1 VLGTCVALSPCL
13 IGAILLTAGALL
25 LRWSIPHAQRCCR
38 WFFIGLL
45 LAHLHVLWQAQAL
58 PLEHVVHLLSA
69 QPAHP
74 MTVEG
79 TLERAVEAHGDRQR
93 VYLRLQRLQEQ
104 QDWRPVTGLVRLN
117 VYATDLPFLPGDVVR
132 VTRLRLH
139 PVHGFFNPGSLDIQG
154 FLHQQGIYAL
164 GGVSDPAR
172 LSLQQRPAGFVPAR
186 MIEHWRR
193 FLHTRVSAYL
203 PPPYD
208 AIFLA
213 MVLGH
218 RGKLTAP
225 VEDSFRKSGTT
236 HLLVASGLNVG
247 FIAAVFLFG
256 WRTLLRPV
264 RSWLPRAWL
273 PGWRPTP
280 VAILLSLPT
289 VVLYCSVVGWEV
301 PTTRAALMVGSYM
314 LALALGR
321 QRDLLYT
328 LILAAALILLVEPTA
343 IFSLSFQ
350 LSFGAVAGI
359 LLAAR
364 HLPSPWSAPSPMRRW
379 GRRLRAYVVTS
390 SAAYL
395 STLPILAGAF
405 HTLPT
410 FGIPANLLLVPPAG
424 ALVPAGVLALGA
436 VVLWPALGTLVF
448 MPFAWLLTWML
459 AITERFA
466 SLPGAQ
472 LHLAAPSVPMLIGYY
487 GLLGSLLCWPWP
499 RWRRRFIG
507 GCVVLLLAGVGWQYL
522 GTRVQQLHVTFLD
535 VGSGDSIFVQV
546 PGNHYLLIDGGG
558 THDGRFD
565 IGAQVV
571 APVLWDRYV
580 RRLDFMA
587 MTHPQT
593 DHARGLA
600 SLIGLFPPRHLLTNG
615 TPLTANYL
623 RELVVTGNRL
633 GTQQHTALDGPHD
646 WHWERLHLTV
656 LAPPST
662 TEQQHTLWTPPTE
675 NDRSLVLRLQYGATR
690 ILLTGDIQHATER
703 WLLAH
708 RPDLHADILQ
718 VPHHGSRTSTLPAFV
733 QRVAPQVGII
743 SLGAGNSYGHPH
755 PRVLQVLAQ
764 QQIQVFRTDQHGA
777 ITITS
782 DGTQYRVVPFRPYR
796 PPLPT
801 R

>member
-1 VLGTCVALSPCL
+1 
-13 IGAILLTAGALL
+13 
-25 LRWSIPHAQRCCR
+25 
-38 WFFIGLL
+38 
-45 LAHLHVLWQAQAL
+45 
-58 PLEHVVHLLSA
+58 
-69 QPAHP
+69 
-74 MTVEG
+74 M
-79 TLERAVEAHGDRQR
+79 
-93 VYLRLQRLQEQ
+93 
-104 QDWRPVTGLVRLN
+104 
-117 VYATDLPFLPGDVVR
+117 VR

-139 PVHGFFNPGSLDIQG
+139 PVHGFFNPGSFDIRG
-154 FLHQQGIYAL
+154 FLHRQGIYAL
-164 GGVSDPAR
+164 GGVHNPAR

-186 MIEHWRR
+186 TIEHWRR
-193 FLHTRVSAYL
+193 FLHARVSAYL

-208 AIFLA
+208 AMFLA

-218 RGKLTAP
+218 RGNLTAP
-225 VEDSFRKSGTT
+225 VEDSFRKAGTT

-247 FIAAVFLFG
+247 FIAAVCLFG
-256 WRTLLRPV
+256 WRTLLRLI
-264 RSWLPRAWL
+264 RSWLPRAWM

-280 VAILLSLPT
+280 VAVLLSLPT
-289 VVLYCSVVGWEV
+289 VLLYCSVVGWEV

-328 LILAAALILLVEPTA
+328 LMLAAALILLVEPTA
-343 IFSLSFQ
+343 VFSISFQ

-364 HLPSPWSAPSPMRRW
+364 HLPSAGNALSPIRRW
-379 GRRLRAYVVTS
+379 GRYLQGYMVTS

-410 FGIPANLLLVPPAG
+410 FGIPANLLLVPAAG
-424 ALVPAGVLALGA
+424 ALVPAGVLALGV
-436 VVLWPALGTLVF
+436 VVLWPALGSLVF
-448 MPFAWLLTWML
+448 MPFAWLLAQML
-459 AITERFA
+459 TITERFA
-466 SLPGAQ
+466 GLPGAQ
-472 LHLAAPSVPMLIGYY
+472 LHLAAPSVPILIGYY
-487 GLLGSLLCWPWP
+487 GLLGGLLCWPWP
-499 RWRRRFIG
+499 HWRRQFIS
-507 GCVVLLLAGVGWQYL
+507 GCVALLLAGVGWQYL
-522 GTRVQQLHVTFLD
+522 GTRVQQLQVTFLD
-535 VGSGDSIFVQV
+535 VGSGDAIFVQV

-593 DHARGLA
+593 DHARGLT
-600 SLIGLFPPRHLLTNG
+600 SLIRLFPTRYLLTNG
-615 TPLTANYL
+615 TPLTPKYL
-623 RELVVTGNRL
+623 RELVMTGSRL
-633 GTQQHTALDGPHD
+633 GTQQHTALDGPRD
-646 WHWERLHLTV
+646 WHWQRLNLSV
-656 LAPPST
+656 LAPPSLA
-662 TEQQHTLWTPPTE
+662 EQQHTLWDPRTE

-708 RPDLHADILQ
+708 RHDLHANILQ
-718 VPHHGSRTSTLPAFV
+718 VPHHGSQTSTLPAFV
-733 QRVAPQVGII
+733 QRVAPQVGVI
-743 SLGAGNSYGHPH
+743 SLGAGNPHGHPH

-764 QQIQVFRTDQHGA
+764 QQVQVFRTDYHGA
-777 ITITS
+777 VTITS